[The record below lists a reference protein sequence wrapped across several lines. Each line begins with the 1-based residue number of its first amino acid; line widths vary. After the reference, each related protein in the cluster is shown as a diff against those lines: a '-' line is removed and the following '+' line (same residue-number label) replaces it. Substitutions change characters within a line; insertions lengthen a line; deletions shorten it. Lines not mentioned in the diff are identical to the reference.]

1 MDKEVQDFLN
11 EITNDGKYVQIG
23 FSQDVQST
31 KQLESMLRSIFMD
44 KFLKKQEEINNKS
57 SKKQAEELGKTI
69 NDKISKIGNGF
80 EDKFGKTLKVLEST
94 LGSGTS
100 KFVKGLVEGGKL
112 LINTAE
118 FVYKNGAKLAQTL
131 IDLDKSG
138 IATSNGFEELLRNA
152 NLAGTG
158 HEKLAK
164 AAMNASKSIAKLSAA
179 HGDGFKKF
187 SEYMG
192 QLTKDRRLNEA
203 EAGHLINAYVKRFK
217 DFEALKDPN
226 FGPNLEKF
234 ARSSKILSLAFGE
247 TVESITALNEQKA
260 ENRATETFLNKHKG
274 LAEFISNPK
283 IKAFLENQGISNA
296 VLLNELGGVKSVGVL
311 ETLMV
316 NQNAES
322 RDILE
327 LIRQRFKSGDYGDV
341 DTFLKEAKPISERG
355 KEKAFA
361 NAENP
366 ALMSVASHS
375 PFHDQLYF
383 TGGTD
388 VALETLNGAT
398 QIDTATEIYDNLQ
411 NSTNE
416 IKTGVNEFNAA
427 VDNIT
432 TNVMYTLSGGSE
444 SFTAIQDSINT
455 ITTEAQT
462 YAQTASSKVA
472 EINEQLK
479 NGTGSYQ
486 DIIKSVMDS
495 VGPLAQDLLKQI
507 FNTVA
512 DQLKGGFGDGSI
524 GLVEGYFGLKTLQMA
539 GKGVKSLFGSGTKSS
554 SSSGTKTNVSGGK
567 SNGIKTKGYSQDA
580 NGQWRKNGKFT
591 SSKSVPKS
599 VKAAHKTKVMGKGL
613 SKALGPVA
621 AVATLADAGMTLNDM
636 RTKGVTQS
644 VNESKESLSDA
655 WSNVLDGSATIG
667 DVFQAV
673 DPVDIA
679 AVSGDYIGD
688 KIGDAAYAVDK
699 AYNKTKKAAKETWS
713 GIKNRWKSFWGDETE
728 PDEIKQLVPNT
739 TQNLGIQSNNIPMSE
754 ETGQQLIKA
763 LKDNRTALV
772 NQTNTLETS
781 SQSFNQQY

>member
-1 MDKEVQDFLN
+1 MDKELEAFLN
-11 EITNDGKYVQIG
+11 EITNDGKYVEIG

-44 KFLKKQEEINNKS
+44 KFLKKQEELNNKS
-57 SKKQAEELGKTI
+57 SKKQAEVLGKTI
-69 NDKISKIGNGF
+69 NDKISNIGNGF

-112 LINTAE
+112 IINTAE

-152 NLAGTG
+152 NLAGIG

-164 AAMNASKSIAKLSAA
+164 AAMSASKSIAKLSAA

-187 SEYMG
+187 SEYIG

-203 EAGHLINAYVKRFK
+203 EAGHLLDAYVKRFN
-217 DFEALKDPN
+217 DLEALKDPN
-226 FGPNLEKF
+226 FGQNLEKF
-234 ARSSKILSLAFGE
+234 VRSSKILSLAFGE
-247 TVESITALNEQKA
+247 TIENITALNEKKA
-260 ENRATETFLNKHKG
+260 ENRATETFLNKNAG
-274 LAEFISNPK
+274 LKEFISNKEIAPL
-283 IKAFLENQGISNA
+283 LENYGINNS

-311 ETLMV
+311 DTLMV
-316 NQNAES
+316 NMNDEARE
-322 RDILE
+322 ILSILKE
-327 LIRQRFKSGDYGDV
+327 RFQSGDYDIE
-341 DTFLKEAKPISERG
+341 TFIEALKPILERG
-355 KEKAFA
+355 KEKAYT

-366 ALMSVASHS
+366 ALMTAAANS
-375 PFHDQLYF
+375 PFHDQFLF
-383 TGGTD
+383 SGGTD
-388 VALETLNGAT
+388 AAQRTLSGAT
-398 QIDTATEIYDNLQ
+398 NLDNARQAYDNLQ

-416 IKTGVNEFNAA
+416 IKTKVNEFNAT

-432 TNVMYTLSGGSE
+432 TNVMYTLSGGSKT
-444 SFTAIQDSINT
+444 FTEIQDSINT
-455 ITTEAQT
+455 ITKEAQT

-479 NGTGSYQ
+479 NGTASYQ

-495 VGPLAQDLLKQI
+495 VGPLAQDLLKKI

-512 DQLKGGFGDGSI
+512 SQLKGGDGDGSI

-599 VKAAHKTKVMGKGL
+599 VKAAHKAKVISKGAGKV
-613 SKALGPVA
+613 LGGMA
-621 AVATLADAGMTLNDM
+621 AAGTAIDAGMTLYDM
-636 RTKGVTQS
+636 QKNGVYQT
-644 VNESKESLSDA
+644 VNESKEDLSNA

-679 AVSGDYIGD
+679 AVTGDYIGE
-688 KIGDAAYAVDK
+688 KIGDAAYAVE
-699 AYNKTKKAAKETWS
+699 KTYKNTKESVKNTW
-713 GIKNRWKSFWGDETE
+713 NSFKRGWNSFFGDETE
-728 PDEIKQLVPNT
+728 PEQIKQIIPNNLV
-739 TQNLGIQSNNIPMSE
+739 QNSSGQINNIPMSE
-754 ETGQQLIKA
+754 ETGQQLIQA
-763 LKDNRTALV
+763 LKENKTALI
-772 NQTNTLETS
+772 NQTDTMES
-781 SQSFNQQY
+781 SRQNMNQHY

>member
-1 MDKEVQDFLN
+1 MDKELEAFLN
-11 EITNDGKYVQIG
+11 EITNDGKYVEIG

-203 EAGHLINAYVKRFK
+203 EAGHLINAYVKRMK

-226 FGPNLEKF
+226 FGANLDKF
-234 ARSSKILSLAFGE
+234 AHSSKILSLAFGE
-247 TVESITALNEQKA
+247 TVESITALNEKKA
-260 ENRATETFLNKHKG
+260 ENRATETFLNKNSKLKG
-274 LAEFISNPK
+274 FVENKQISS
-283 IKAFLENQGISNA
+283 ILENFGINNS

-311 ETLMV
+311 DTLMV
-316 NQNAES
+316 NMNNEARE
-322 RDILE
+322 ILSLLKE
-327 LIRQRFKSGDYGDV
+327 RFQSGDYDE
-341 DTFLKEAKPISERG
+341 TSFLKEIAPILERG
-355 KEKAFA
+355 KEKAYA
-361 NAENP
+361 NSENP

-599 VKAAHKTKVMGKGL
+599 VKAAHKAKVAGKSL
-613 SKALGPVA
+613 SKTLGPVA

-636 RTKGVTQS
+636 RTIGVTAT
-644 VNESKESLSDA
+644 VNEKKEEWTDA
-655 WSNVLDGSATIG
+655 WSNVLDGSATVG

-673 DPVDIA
+673 DPVAIS
-679 AVSGDYIGD
+679 AVTGDYIGD

-699 AYNKTKKAAKETWS
+699 AYNKTKKVAKEAWS
-713 GIKNRWKSFWGDETE
+713 GMKNRWKSFWGDETE
-728 PDEIKQLVPNT
+728 PEEIKQLVPNT

>member
-1 MDKEVQDFLN
+1 MDKELEAFLN
-11 EITNDGKYVQIG
+11 EITNDGKYVEIG

-69 NDKISKIGNGF
+69 NDKISNIGNGF

-203 EAGHLINAYVKRFK
+203 EAGHLINAYVKRMK

-226 FGPNLEKF
+226 FGANLEKF
-234 ARSSKILSLAFGE
+234 AHSSKILSLAFGE
-247 TVESITALNEQKA
+247 TVESITALNEKKA
-260 ENRATETFLNKHKG
+260 ENRATETFLNKNSKLKG
-274 LAEFISNPK
+274 FIGNKQIAP
-283 IKAFLENQGISNA
+283 ILENFGINNS

-311 ETLMV
+311 DTLMV
-316 NQNAES
+316 NMNSEARE
-322 RDILE
+322 ILSILKE
-327 LIRQRFKSGDYGDV
+327 RFQSGDYDE
-341 DTFLKEAKPISERG
+341 TSFLKEIAPILERG
-355 KEKAFA
+355 KEKAYA
-361 NAENP
+361 NSENP

-375 PFHDQLYF
+375 PIHDQVF
-383 TGGTD
+383 FSGGTD
-388 VALETLNGAT
+388 VASDTLSGVK

-444 SFTAIQDSINT
+444 SFTAIQDSINK

-479 NGTGSYQ
+479 NGTADYQ
-486 DIIKSVMDS
+486 DIIKTVTDS
-495 VGPLAQDLLKQI
+495 VGPMAQDLLKQI

-512 DQLKGGFGDGSI
+512 DQLKGGVGDGSI
-524 GLVEGYFGLKTLQMA
+524 GLVEGYFGLKTLQMT
-539 GKGVKSLFGSGTKSS
+539 GKGVKSLFGGGAKSS
-554 SSSGTKTNVSGGK
+554 SSSGIKTKASGGK

-599 VKAAHKTKVMGKGL
+599 VKAAHKAKVVGKGV
-613 SKALGPVA
+613 SKGLGA
-621 AVATLADAGMTLNDM
+621 AASVATIADAAMTLNDM
-636 RTKGVTQS
+636 RTQGVSRT

-655 WSNVLDGSATIG
+655 WSNVLDGSATMG

-679 AVSGDYIGD
+679 AATGDYVGD

-728 PDEIKQLVPNT
+728 PEEIKQLVPNT
-739 TQNLGIQSNNIPMSE
+739 TQNLGIQLNNIPMSE
-754 ETGQQLIKA
+754 ETGQQLIQA
-763 LKDNRTALV
+763 LKENKTALV
-772 NQTNTLETS
+772 NQTDTMES
-781 SQSFNQQY
+781 SRQNMNQHY